1 MKLCEHW
8 QWTEWSDDPI
18 KKNIDFLG
26 GAFAQGSN
34 RCIRWVSVLNVSANV
49 KSDPQEQIWTNEPCK
64 RYQCSP
70 VYVNCASWPASQG
83 SAGSDSYANTST
95 STACSHGISIP
106 NVFQDECE
114 CNYFC
119 IIARSL
125 RKVPLN
131 KWILTR
137 GICIQ
142 KHSGFR
148 GSGWSTGEGLWSSL
162 WISLFTASLNGCLS
176 WSPSHTGR

>member
-1 MKLCEHW
+1 MFAWTTYCSI
-8 QWTEWSDDPI
+8 QWVPMVHFS
-18 KKNIDFLG
+18 G
-26 GAFAQGSN
+26 
-34 RCIRWVSVLNVSANV
+34 NV
-49 KSDPQEQIWTNEPCK
+49 KSIPQELIWTNEPCSW
-64 RYQCSP
+64 YQCSP
-70 VYVNCASWPASQG
+70 VCVNCASWPARRG
-83 SAGSDSYANTST
+83 SPGSDSYANTST

-106 NVFQDECE
+106 NVFRDACE

-119 IIARSL
+119 IITRSL

-148 GSGWSTGEGLWSSL
+148 GSSRSTGEGLWSAL
-162 WISLFTASLNGCLS
+162 WISSFTACSS
-176 WSPSHTGR
+176 